1 LFYSFVRD
9 YRLVYAIQA
18 LEGSSWAAYV
28 AAATA
33 YVADIISPRTFL
45 IGAVITGMN
54 IIPALIFI
62 KEVKPSDKSSGQQS
76 IMLK

>member
-1 LFYSFVRD
+1 VRD

-18 LEGSSWAAYV
+18 LEGSSWTAYG

-45 IGAVITGMN
+45 IGAVITGMI